1 MITAIKEED
10 GSLTTSLDRDP
21 RWQLVQRIVATPNF
35 ARSPRLSS
43 FLLYV
48 CRQSILGRSAGL
60 SEQKIGEIVFK
71 RPVGYDSRD
80 DNIVRSHASRL
91 RHRIEAYFREE
102 GASETLRISIPRG
115 GYIPMFERLDV
126 EPEAESA
133 SPEAISLGMAERSQ
147 DTSALLVKPVTR
159 GIVSHTLRWS
169 LAAIGVL
176 IVGLS
181 FYHYLANWS
190 WGQKTPTQKL
200 WSQLFREDQNT
211 IIVPA
216 DVSLVLT
223 KLITGHSVDLTEYAS
238 GRYKAAIG
246 CAGSCDR
253 GLAQEVE
260 SRRYTSMADLEF
272 AAALARLP
280 EASSNRTQIRYVR
293 DLQLED
299 FKQSN
304 LIMAGSL
311 AADPWLSIVE
321 KEMNFVLHDESSTGA
336 LRVVNMKPRANEKS
350 EYLFRN
356 DDPRHRGLATIAFL
370 PNLSGNGSLLIVQGF
385 TLAGTE
391 AAAELVTSGKDFDN
405 LFPAFS
411 GNRFPLPHFEVLLET
426 MDVNGMGSRP
436 TVLALRTYP

>member
-1 MITAIKEED
+1 MITAVKEEV
-10 GSLTTSLDRDP
+10 LTTSLDRDP

-115 GYIPMFERLDV
+115 GYIPMFERL
-126 EPEAESA
+126 EAESA
-133 SPEAISLGMAERSQ
+133 APEVISLGMAERSH
-147 DTSALLVKPVTR
+147 DAPALLVKPVTR
-159 GIVSHTLRWS
+159 GIWGRTVRWS
-169 LAAIGVL
+169 LAAICVL

-181 FYHYLANWS
+181 FYHYLVHWL

-238 GRYKAAIG
+238 GRYKASIG
-246 CAGSCDR
+246 CVGACDR
-253 GLAQEVE
+253 DLAQEVE

-311 AADPWLSIVE
+311 VANPWLSIVE
-321 KEMNFVLHDESSTGA
+321 KEMNFVLHDDSSTGT

-356 DDPRHRGLATIAFL
+356 EDPRHRGLATIAFL
-370 PNLSGNGSLLIVQGF
+370 PNLSGNGNLLIVQGF

-391 AAAELVTSGKDFDN
+391 AAAELVTSGKNFDN

-411 GNRFPLPHFEVLLET
+411 GNRSTLPHFEVLLET
-426 MDVNGMGSRP
+426 MDVNGMSSRP
-436 TVLALRTYP
+436 TVLALHTYP

>member
-1 MITAIKEED
+1 MTTAIKEEE
-10 GSLTTSLDRDP
+10 GSLTTPLDRDP
-21 RWQLVQRIVATPNF
+21 RWQLIQRIVATPNF

-48 CRQSILGRSAGL
+48 CRQSILGRGAGL

-102 GASETLRISIPRG
+102 GASEILQVSIPRG
-115 GYIPMFERLDV
+115 SYFPLFERLDV
-126 EPEAESA
+126 EPEVEAA
-133 SPEAISLGMAERSQ
+133 VPEAASQELLERSL
-147 DTSALLVKPVTR
+147 DVPAPLMEPMARGTVSRAL
-159 GIVSHTLRWS
+159 GWS
-169 LAAIGVL
+169 FAAIGIL
-176 IVGLS
+176 IAGLC
-181 FYHYLANWS
+181 FYHYLAYWP

-200 WSQLFREDQNT
+200 WSQLFRKDQNT

-238 GRYKAAIG
+238 GRYKAAITCDG
-246 CAGSCDR
+246 PCDR
-253 GLAQEVE
+253 HLAQEVE

-280 EASSNRTQIRYVR
+280 EASPDRTQIRYVR

-311 AADPWLSIVE
+311 GADPWLSVVQ
-321 KEMNFVLHDESSTGA
+321 KEMNFVLHDDSSTGA
-336 LRVVNMKPRANEKS
+336 LRVENMKPRANEKR
-350 EYLFRN
+350 EYLFQ
-356 DDPRHRGLATIAFL
+356 DDDARHRGLATIAFL

-391 AAAELVTSGKDFDN
+391 AAAEFVTSGQDFDK

-411 GNRFPLPHFEVLLET
+411 GNRSPLPHFEVLLET